1 LTVLKISNSVPLS
14 SFLQAERQTRSQRSF
29 LIRTCIHGTMRRFAD
44 WFRFLG
50 LWTLQLARH
59 LAVERL
65 VHNAIR
71 ELDQLDDRTLQTSVS
86 HEVRSKPQ
94 CAMDCQYAGPTNC
107 VNTMGPLL
115 QRKNDCVGVKSRHE

>member
-1 LTVLKISNSVPLS
+1 MLKISNPVPLS

-71 ELDQLDDRTLQTSVS
+71 ELDQLDDRTLADIGITRGEIETAVRNGLPIRGS
-86 HEVRSKPQ
+86 HELRQHDGTTAPTQ
-94 CAMDCQYAGPTNC
+94 ERLRRCQVAT
-107 VNTMGPLL
+107 
-115 QRKNDCVGVKSRHE
+115 

>member
-1 LTVLKISNSVPLS
+1 MFKISNSVPLS
-14 SFLQAERQTRSQRSF
+14 SFLQSERQTRSQRSF
-29 LIRTCIHGTMRRFAD
+29 LISTCIHGTMRRFAD

-71 ELDQLDDRTLQTSVS
+71 ELDQLDDRTLADIGITRGEIETAVRNGLPIRGS
-86 HEVRSKPQ
+86 HELRQHDGTTAPTQ
-94 CAMDCQYAGPTNC
+94 EQLRRCQVAT
-107 VNTMGPLL
+107 
-115 QRKNDCVGVKSRHE
+115 

>member
-1 LTVLKISNSVPLS
+1 VLKISNSVPLS
-14 SFLQAERQTRSQRSF
+14 SFLQAERQTRSERSF

-71 ELDQLDDRTLQTSVS
+71 ELDQLDDRTLADIGITRGEIESAVRNGLPARVP
-86 HEVRSKPQ
+86 HELRQHDGAPPQ
-94 CAMDCQYAGPTNC
+94 CGNRLRRC
-107 VNTMGPLL
+107 VAT
-115 QRKNDCVGVKSRHE
+115 

>member
-1 LTVLKISNSVPLS
+1 VLKISNSVPLS

-71 ELDQLDDRTLQTSVS
+71 ELDQLDDRTLADIGITRG
-86 HEVRSKPQ
+86 EIETAVRNGLPIRGSQELRQHDGTTAPTQ
-94 CAMDCQYAGPTNC
+94 ERLRRCQVAT
-107 VNTMGPLL
+107 
-115 QRKNDCVGVKSRHE
+115 